1 MEEAIPLL
9 SVLEQAGLSP
19 QWSNDGIAII
29 WRKVLLNIAI
39 NPIAAIAGV
48 ENGALLRP
56 NLFSSA
62 LSTMLEG
69 ASVARLERVPLPDD
83 SELEEHLRQVL
94 NATSE
99 NMCSMLQ
106 DLRNGRRTEI
116 KFLNQA
122 IVERGERVGIQT
134 PLNQVLAAMITA
146 LHVE

>member
-1 MEEAIPLL
+1 M
-9 SVLEQAGLSP
+9 
-19 QWSNDGIAII
+19 
-29 WRKVLLNIAI
+29 LNIAI

-134 PLNQVLAAMITA
+134 PLNQVLAAMISA